1 MRIPWWPELDRTA
14 CIILGLGL
22 SVQLLTA
29 YSSVGTFN
37 SDQHFQIVEFAGRE
51 LGTTPAEKLT
61 WEYEARIRPSVQV
74 YGLVAWYRIGETLGL
89 HNPYTI
95 LMLLRVALGLAG
107 FYLFIALLRD
117 EFRRTERLLLHT
129 LLLVACFSW
138 TFPFVRTLYSAE
150 VFSGLLFFAGMR
162 PLKKRLDAGRGLAAP
177 LGLGLGVLLAAV
189 FFVRFQMAFAL
200 LGLAAWLLL
209 QRPIPW
215 RVVLW
220 LALGFG
226 LGTGLN
232 VALDSLYYDTFTFTP
247 YRYFDVNIIQGKA
260 AEFGTSSPAY
270 YLGELAL
277 LLGAPLIS
285 LLFFYYLLRGCWA
298 RRSDLYVL
306 TFLAFLIGH
315 MMVGHK
321 EERFLFP
328 VFFVLPVLAGYGLE
342 AARGGRWAFGRI
354 LRHWSGKLLA
364 AFSALLALPVLVFLM
379 FVPYSQIIYF
389 TKVLHDEFRDSPKP
403 VCITG
408 WQRSPYESP
417 SGLPLSFYDYHR
429 PEQLRVVKA
438 DTRAEWS
445 ACPDYLMLTY
455 DELVELPP
463 GTLTNCRQVTSSSS
477 FLLAVNRRLH
487 TWDLPLIPDVWVL
500 YRCE

>member
-1 MRIPWWPELDRTA
+1 MPVFWCPELDRIA
-14 CIILGLGL
+14 RIILALGVF
-22 SVQLLTA
+22 VQLLTA

-61 WEYEARIRPSVQV
+61 WEYDERIRPAVQV
-74 YGLVAWYRIGETLGL
+74 YGLIGWYRAWEALGL
-89 HNPYTI
+89 RNPYTI
-95 LMLLRVALGLAG
+95 LMLLRVAMGLAG

-117 EFRRTERLLLHT
+117 EFRRTDRLLIHT
-129 LLLVACFSW
+129 LLLIACFSW

-150 VFSGLLFFAGMR
+150 VFSGLLFFAGLR
-162 PLKKRLDAGRGLAAP
+162 PLKKRVEKSRPFPRLAAF
-177 LGLGLGVLLAAV
+177 GLGVLLAVV

-200 LGLAAWLLL
+200 LGLGFWLLL
-209 QRPIPW
+209 QKPMPW
-215 RVVLW
+215 RTILW
-220 LALGFG
+220 LGLGFVLG
-226 LGTGLN
+226 LGLNTG
-232 VALDSLYYDTFTFTP
+232 LDSLYYGTFTFTP
-247 YRYFDVNIIQGKA
+247 YRYFDVNILQGKA
-260 AEFGTSSPAY
+260 AAFGTSSPLY
-270 YLGELAL
+270 YLAELAL
-277 LLGAPLIS
+277 LIGVPLIS
-285 LLFFYYLLRGCWA
+285 LLFFYYFLRGCWA
-298 RRSDLYVL
+298 RRGDLYVL
-306 TFLAFLIGH
+306 VFLAFLIGH

-328 VFFVLPVLAGYGLE
+328 VFFVLPVLTGYGLE
-342 AARGGRWAFGRI
+342 AARGGRWAFRRI
-354 LRHWSGKLLA
+354 IGHWGGKLLA
-364 AFSALLALPVLVFLM
+364 GFSALLALPVLVFLM

-389 TKVLHDEFRDSPKP
+389 TKVLHDEFRDSPEP

-408 WQRSPYESP
+408 WKRSPYESP
-417 SGLPLSFYDYHR
+417 SGLSLSFYDYHR